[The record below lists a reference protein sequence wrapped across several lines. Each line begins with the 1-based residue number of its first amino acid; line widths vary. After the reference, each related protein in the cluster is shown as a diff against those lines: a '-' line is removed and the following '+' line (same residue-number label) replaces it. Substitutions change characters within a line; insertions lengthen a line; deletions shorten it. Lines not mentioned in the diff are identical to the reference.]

1 MSYVV
6 KWGRERLHFPLPDPS
21 TKLSYIRRQ
30 IADYTHLPED
40 SFKLV
45 HGGAVMKD
53 DNAPLSAY
61 SIRPNSTIALIGG
74 EPLPTPPKS
83 SKSSKPDKNE
93 PRTEQSTL
101 AQIRAERQGVQNGL
115 AKEVDAFVANLPPTP
130 PQQEQVK
137 TMQPT
142 HARLSELLLQSLLR
156 LDAINAEGG
165 WDEAR
170 KERKEA
176 VKEVQKVLDRLD
188 GAWAGIKGRR

>member
-21 TKLSYIRRQ
+21 TKLSYLRKQ
-30 IADYTHLPED
+30 IADYTQLPEN

-53 DNAPLSAY
+53 DNAPISAY

-74 EPLPTPPKS
+74 ESLSEPPK
-83 SKSSKPDKNE
+83 SKSSKAE

-101 AQIRAERQGVQNGL
+101 AQIRAERQGVEDGL
-115 AKEVDAFVANLPPTP
+115 AKEVDAFVTTLPPSKP
-130 PQQEQVK
+130 DQAQVK
-137 TMQPT
+137 TLQPT

-165 WDEAR
+165 WEEAR

-176 VKEVQKVLDRLD
+176 VREVQKVLDRLD
-188 GAWAGIKGRR
+188 GAWSAVKGRR

>member
-6 KWGRERLHFPLPDPS
+6 KWGRERLHFPLPEPS
-21 TKLSYIRRQ
+21 TKLSYIRKQ
-30 IADYTHLPED
+30 ISDYTQLPEN

-53 DNAPLSAY
+53 DTAPISAY

-74 EPLPTPPKS
+74 ESLPTPPKS
-83 SKSSKPDKNE
+83 KSAKSE

-101 AQIRAERQGVQNGL
+101 AQIHAERQGVQDGL
-115 AKEVDAFVANLPPTP
+115 AKEVDAFVTSLPPSTP
-130 PQQEQVK
+130 DQEQVK
-137 TMQPT
+137 TLQPT
-142 HARLSELLLQSLLR
+142 HARLSELLLQTLLR

-165 WDEAR
+165 WEEAR

-176 VKEVQKVLDRLD
+176 VREVQKVLDRLD
-188 GAWAGIKGRR
+188 GAWAGVKGRR